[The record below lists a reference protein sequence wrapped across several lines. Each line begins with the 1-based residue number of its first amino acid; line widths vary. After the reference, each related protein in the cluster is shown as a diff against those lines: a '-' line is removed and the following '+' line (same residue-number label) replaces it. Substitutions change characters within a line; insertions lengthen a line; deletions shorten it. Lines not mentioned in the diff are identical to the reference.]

1 MIQFDENWTETAAMY
16 RRAQRRAAE
25 LREAKQRQLAR
36 LAAGSDGEAD
46 RRMAEL
52 KALYESA
59 VNAPEVSK

>member
-1 MIQFDENWTETAAMY
+1 MDETWTDTAAWY

-36 LAAGSDGEAD
+36 RAAGSDGEAD

-59 VNAPEVSK
+59 VPALEAE

>member
-1 MIQFDENWTETAAMY
+1 MDETWTDTAAWY

-36 LAAGSDGEAD
+36 RAAGSDGEAD
-46 RRMAEL
+46 RILAEI

-59 VNAPEVSK
+59 VPALDVE